1 MSADLHEHLRAL
13 AGDSTVRLDELTDV
27 AWLSTPPQTLELCR
41 LRIAA
46 MLGDERGL
54 ARRTPAA
61 AGVDEAKI
69 AALPDWRNSDL
80 FTAPERARLGFTE
93 QFVVSVSSMS
103 DSDVDP
109 LRADADDLD
118 IYLFVNAIYVLDLTT
133 RVDLMTRAIFDD
145 DLTSGAQL

>member
-1 MSADLHEHLRAL
+1 MSVDLHEHLRAL
-13 AGDSTVRLDELTDV
+13 AGEPTTRLDELNDV
-27 AWLSTPPQTLELCR
+27 AWASTAPQTLELCR
-41 LRIAA
+41 LRIAD
-46 MLGDERGL
+46 MLGDARGL

-69 AALPDWRNSDL
+69 AALPDWRNSAL
-80 FTAPERARLGFTE
+80 FTAAERARLGFTE
-93 QFVVSVSSMS
+93 QFVVSVSSLS

-145 DLTSGAQL
+145 VPTNGARL